1 MEIIV
6 HQAIL
11 HVLDTTLDAPVLSG
25 SCMEMTA
32 EKTAYL
38 QYHIEKL
45 LASDDIRQCRPLPD
59 SAFRYELEQNKD
71 FIDLSCRIAG
81 VLFDY
86 MHAHTTIP
94 GADLAVVDF
103 TRDGQPWLGI
113 LKLNYKN
120 GYTHYTES
128 VDGAPVNSIIQQ
140 RACLPT
146 QSVDGAPVNSIIQQR
161 ACLPTQ
167 SGKVE
172 EGALVDLTDYS
183 MKLLEKKFDIDGH
196 KEFYLS
202 TVVFQYTTAEPEKKK
217 LQAIQDAAVQAV
229 QENYQD
235 EPHVEAQV
243 AMLIANQ
250 AADND
255 NRVTVEQVR
264 RQLAEEYPLAAV
276 PFDDYVE
283 KSDVLEPAQAQQP
296 VTVSPARI
304 RRMESRSIHTAS
316 GIEVKI
322 PTEIL
327 SEDSAVEFLHAEDGS
342 VSLLIKNV
350 IL

>member
-1 MEIIV
+1 MEIII

-25 SCMEMTA
+25 GGMELTA

-38 QYHIEKL
+38 QNHIEKL
-45 LASDDIRQCRPLPD
+45 LASDEIRQCRPLPD
-59 SAFRYELEQNKD
+59 SAFRNELEHNQD

-103 TRDGQPWLGI
+103 TRDGAPWLGI

-146 QSVDGAPVNSIIQQR
+146 QS
-161 ACLPTQ
+161 
-167 SGKVE
+167 GKVE
-172 EGALVDLTDYS
+172 EGALVNLTDYS
-183 MKLLEKKFDIDGH
+183 MRLLEKKYDIDGH

-202 TVVFQYTTAEPEKKK
+202 SVVFQYTQAEPEKKK
-217 LQAIQDAAVQAV
+217 LQAIQEAAAQAV
-229 QENYQD
+229 KDAYED
-235 EPHVEAQV
+235 EPHADAQV

-255 NRVTVEQVR
+255 HQVSVEQVR
-264 RQLAEEYPLAAV
+264 QQLAEEYPLAAV

-283 KSDVLEPAQAQQP
+283 KSEVLEEAAAP
-296 VTVSPARI
+296 VTVTPARI
-304 RRMESRSIHTAS
+304 RRMESRSIRTAN

-322 PTEIL
+322 PTEL
-327 SEDSAVEFLHAEDGS
+327 LNSDSELEFLHDPDGS

>member
-1 MEIIV
+1 MEIII

-25 SCMEMTA
+25 GGMELTA

-45 LASDDIRQCRPLPD
+45 LASDEIRQCRPLPD
-59 SAFRYELEQNKD
+59 SAFRNELEHNQD

-103 TRDGQPWLGI
+103 TRDGAPWLGI

-120 GYTHYTES
+120 GYTHYTET
-128 VDGAPVNSIIQQ
+128 VK
-140 RACLPT
+140 
-146 QSVDGAPVNSIIQQR
+146 GAPVNSIIQQR

-172 EGALVDLTDYS
+172 EGALVNLTDYS
-183 MKLLEKKFDIDGH
+183 MRLLEKKYDIDGH

-202 TVVFQYTTAEPEKKK
+202 SVVFQYTQAEPEKKK
-217 LQAIQDAAVQAV
+217 LQAIQEAAAQAV
-229 QENYQD
+229 KDAYED
-235 EPHVEAQV
+235 EPHADAQV

-255 NRVTVEQVR
+255 NQVSVEQVR
-264 RQLAEEYPLAAV
+264 QQLAEEYPLAAV

-283 KSDVLEPAQAQQP
+283 KSEVLEEAAAP
-296 VTVSPARI
+296 VTVTPARI
-304 RRMESRSIHTAS
+304 RRMESRSIRTAN

-322 PTEIL
+322 PTEL
-327 SEDSAVEFLHAEDGS
+327 LNSDSELEFLHDPDGS

>member
-1 MEIIV
+1 MIG
-6 HQAIL
+6 L
-11 HVLDTTLDAPVLSG
+11 
-25 SCMEMTA
+25 
-32 EKTAYL
+32 Y
-38 QYHIEKL
+38 
-45 LASDDIRQCRPLPD
+45 DIRQCRPLPD
-59 SAFRYELEQNKD
+59 SAFKNELEHNQD

-103 TRDGQPWLGI
+103 TRDGAPWLGI

-120 GYTHYTES
+120 GYTHYTET
-128 VDGAPVNSIIQQ
+128 VQ
-140 RACLPT
+140 
-146 QSVDGAPVNSIIQQR
+146 GAPVNSIIQQR

-172 EGALVDLTDYS
+172 EGALINLQDLS
-183 MKLLEKKFDIDGH
+183 MRLLEKKYDIDGH

-202 TVVFQYTTAEPEKKK
+202 SVVFQYTQAEPEKKK
-217 LQAIQDAAVQAV
+217 LQAIQEAAAQAV
-229 QENYQD
+229 KDAYVD
-235 EPHVEAQV
+235 EPHADAQV
-243 AMLIANQ
+243 AMLIATE

-255 NRVTVEQVR
+255 NQISVEQVR

-283 KSDVLEPAQAQQP
+283 KSEVIEHVEQP
-296 VTVSPARI
+296 VTVTPSRI

-327 SEDSAVEFLHAEDGS
+327 SSDSEVEFLHDADGS

>member
-1 MEIIV
+1 MEIII

-25 SCMEMTA
+25 GGMELTA

-38 QYHIEKL
+38 QNHIEKL
-45 LASDDIRQCRPLPD
+45 LASDEIRQCRPLPD
-59 SAFRYELEQNKD
+59 SAFRNELEHNQD

-103 TRDGQPWLGI
+103 TRDGAPWLGI

-120 GYTHYTES
+120 GYTHYTDTVE
-128 VDGAPVNSIIQQ
+128 
-140 RACLPT
+140 
-146 QSVDGAPVNSIIQQR
+146 GAPVNSIIQQR

-172 EGALVDLTDYS
+172 EGALVNLTDYS
-183 MKLLEKKFDIDGH
+183 MRLLEKKYDIDGH

-202 TVVFQYTTAEPEKKK
+202 SVVFQYTQAEPEKKK
-217 LQAIQDAAVQAV
+217 LQAIQEAAAQAV
-229 QENYQD
+229 KDAYED
-235 EPHVEAQV
+235 EPHADAQV

-255 NRVTVEQVR
+255 NQVSVEQVR
-264 RQLAEEYPLAAV
+264 QQLAEEYPLAAV

-283 KSDVLEPAQAQQP
+283 KSEVLEEAAAP
-296 VTVSPARI
+296 VTVTPARI
-304 RRMESRSIHTAS
+304 RRMESRSIRTAN

-322 PTEIL
+322 PTEL
-327 SEDSAVEFLHAEDGS
+327 LNSDSELEFLHDPDGS

>member
-1 MEIIV
+1 MEIII

-25 SCMEMTA
+25 GGMELTA

-38 QYHIEKL
+38 QNHIEKL
-45 LASDDIRQCRPLPD
+45 LASDEIRQCRPLPD
-59 SAFRYELEQNKD
+59 SAFRNELEHNQD
-71 FIDLSCRIAG
+71 FNDLSCRIAG

-103 TRDGQPWLGI
+103 TRDGEPWLGI

-120 GYTHYTES
+120 GYTHYTET
-128 VDGAPVNSIIQQ
+128 VE
-140 RACLPT
+140 
-146 QSVDGAPVNSIIQQR
+146 GAPVNSIIQQR

-172 EGALVDLTDYS
+172 EGALVNLTDYS
-183 MKLLEKKFDIDGH
+183 MRLLEKKYDIDGH

-202 TVVFQYTTAEPEKKK
+202 SVVFQYTQAEPEKKK
-217 LQAIQDAAVQAV
+217 LQAIQEAAAQAV
-229 QENYQD
+229 KDAYED
-235 EPHVEAQV
+235 EPHADAQV

-255 NRVTVEQVR
+255 NQVSVEQVR
-264 RQLAEEYPLAAV
+264 QQLAEEYPLAAV

-283 KSDVLEPAQAQQP
+283 KSEVLEEAAAP
-296 VTVSPARI
+296 VTVTPARI
-304 RRMESRSIHTAS
+304 RRMESRSIRTAN

-322 PTEIL
+322 PTEL
-327 SEDSAVEFLHAEDGS
+327 LNSDSELEFLHDPDGS

>member
-1 MEIIV
+1 MEIII

-25 SCMEMTA
+25 SGMEMTA

-38 QYHIEKL
+38 QNHIEKL
-45 LASDDIRQCRPLPD
+45 LASDEIRQCRPLPD
-59 SAFRYELEQNKD
+59 SAFRNELEHNGD
-71 FIDLSCRIAG
+71 FVDLSCRIAG

-103 TRDGQPWLGI
+103 TRDGEPWLGI

-120 GYTHYTES
+120 GYTHYTET
-128 VDGAPVNSIIQQ
+128 VE
-140 RACLPT
+140 
-146 QSVDGAPVNSIIQQR
+146 GAPVNSIIQQR

-172 EGALVDLTDYS
+172 EGALVNLTDYS
-183 MKLLEKKFDIDGH
+183 MRLLEKKYDIDGH

-202 TVVFQYTTAEPEKKK
+202 SVVFQYTQAEPEKKK
-217 LQAIQDAAVQAV
+217 LQAIQEAAAQAV
-229 QENYQD
+229 KDAYED
-235 EPHVEAQV
+235 EPHADAQV

-255 NRVTVEQVR
+255 NQVSVEQVR
-264 RQLAEEYPLAAV
+264 QQLAEEYPLAAV

-283 KSDVLEPAQAQQP
+283 KCEVLEEAAAPIT
-296 VTVSPARI
+296 VTPARI
-304 RRMESRSIHTAS
+304 RRMESRSIRTAN

-322 PTEIL
+322 PTEL
-327 SEDSAVEFLHAEDGS
+327 LNSDSELEFLHDPDGS

>member
-1 MEIIV
+1 MEIII

-25 SCMEMTA
+25 NSMELTA

-38 QYHIEKL
+38 QNHIEKL
-45 LASDDIRQCRPLPD
+45 LASDEIRQCRPLPD
-59 SAFRYELEQNKD
+59 SAFKNELEHNQD

-103 TRDGQPWLGI
+103 TRDGAPWLGI

-120 GYTHYTES
+120 GYTHYTET
-128 VDGAPVNSIIQQ
+128 VE
-140 RACLPT
+140 
-146 QSVDGAPVNSIIQQR
+146 GAPVNSIIQQR

-172 EGALVDLTDYS
+172 EGALVDLRDYS
-183 MKLLEKKFDIDGH
+183 MRLLEKKYDIDGH

-202 TVVFQYTTAEPEKKK
+202 TVVFQYTQAEPEKKK
-217 LQAIQDAAVQAV
+217 LQAIQEAAAQAV
-229 QENYQD
+229 KDTYED
-235 EPHVEAQV
+235 EPHADAQV
-243 AMLIANQ
+243 AMMIATQ

-255 NRVTVEQVR
+255 NQVSVEQVR

-283 KSDVLEPAQAQQP
+283 KSDVIEHAEQP
-296 VTVSPARI
+296 VTVTPARI

-322 PTEIL
+322 PTEVL
-327 SEDSAVEFLHAEDGS
+327 SSDSEVEFLHDPDGS

>member
-1 MEIIV
+1 MEIII

-25 SCMEMTA
+25 GGMELTA

-38 QYHIEKL
+38 QNHIEKL
-45 LASDDIRQCRPLPD
+45 LASDEIRQCRPLPD
-59 SAFRYELEQNKD
+59 SAFRNELEHNQD

-103 TRDGQPWLGI
+103 TRDGTPWLGI
-113 LKLNYKN
+113 LKLHYKN
-120 GYTHYTES
+120 GYTHYTET
-128 VDGAPVNSIIQQ
+128 VE
-140 RACLPT
+140 
-146 QSVDGAPVNSIIQQR
+146 GAPVNSIIQQR

-172 EGALVDLTDYS
+172 EGALVNLTDYS
-183 MKLLEKKFDIDGH
+183 MRLLEKKYDIDGH

-202 TVVFQYTTAEPEKKK
+202 SVVFQYTQAEPEKKK
-217 LQAIQDAAVQAV
+217 LQAIQEAAAQAV
-229 QENYQD
+229 KDAYED
-235 EPHVEAQV
+235 EPHADAQV

-255 NRVTVEQVR
+255 NQVSVEQVR
-264 RQLAEEYPLAAV
+264 QQLAEEYPLAAV

-283 KSDVLEPAQAQQP
+283 KSEVLEEAAAP
-296 VTVSPARI
+296 VTVTPARI
-304 RRMESRSIHTAS
+304 RRMESRSIRTAN

-322 PTEIL
+322 PTEL
-327 SEDSAVEFLHAEDGS
+327 LNSDSELEFLHDPDGS

>member
-1 MEIIV
+1 MEIII

-25 SCMEMTA
+25 NSMELTA

-38 QYHIEKL
+38 QNHIEKL
-45 LASDDIRQCRPLPD
+45 LASDEIRQCRPLPD
-59 SAFRYELEQNKD
+59 SAFKNELEHNQD

-103 TRDGQPWLGI
+103 TRDGAPWLGI

-120 GYTHYTES
+120 GYTHYTET
-128 VDGAPVNSIIQQ
+128 VE
-140 RACLPT
+140 
-146 QSVDGAPVNSIIQQR
+146 GAPVNSIIQQR

-172 EGALVDLTDYS
+172 EGALVDLREYS
-183 MKLLEKKFDIDGH
+183 MRLLEKKYDIDGH

-202 TVVFQYTTAEPEKKK
+202 TVVFQYTQAEPEKKK
-217 LQAIQDAAVQAV
+217 LQAIQEAAAQAV
-229 QENYQD
+229 KDTYED
-235 EPHVEAQV
+235 EPHADAQV
-243 AMLIANQ
+243 AMMIATQ

-255 NRVTVEQVR
+255 NQVSVEQVR

-283 KSDVLEPAQAQQP
+283 KSDVIEHAEQP
-296 VTVSPARI
+296 VTVTPARI

-322 PTEIL
+322 PTEVL
-327 SEDSAVEFLHAEDGS
+327 SSDSEVEFLHDPDGS

>member
-1 MEIIV
+1 MEIII

-25 SCMEMTA
+25 GGMELTA

-38 QYHIEKL
+38 QNHIEKL
-45 LASDDIRQCRPLPD
+45 LASDEIRQCRPLPD
-59 SAFRYELEQNKD
+59 SAFRNELEHNQD

-103 TRDGQPWLGI
+103 TRDGAPWLGI

-120 GYTHYTES
+120 GYTHYTET
-128 VDGAPVNSIIQQ
+128 VE
-140 RACLPT
+140 
-146 QSVDGAPVNSIIQQR
+146 GAPVNSIIQQR

-172 EGALVDLTDYS
+172 EGALVNLTDYS
-183 MKLLEKKFDIDGH
+183 MRLLEKKYDIDGH

-202 TVVFQYTTAEPEKKK
+202 SVVFQYTQAEPEKKK
-217 LQAIQDAAVQAV
+217 LQAIQEAAAQAV
-229 QENYQD
+229 KDAYED
-235 EPHVEAQV
+235 EPHADAQV
-243 AMLIANQ
+243 AMLIASQ

-255 NRVTVEQVR
+255 NQVSVEQVR
-264 RQLAEEYPLAAV
+264 QQLTEEYPLAAV

-283 KSDVLEPAQAQQP
+283 KSEVLEEAAAP
-296 VTVSPARI
+296 VTVTPARI
-304 RRMESRSIHTAS
+304 RRMESRSIRTAN

-322 PTEIL
+322 PTEL
-327 SEDSAVEFLHAEDGS
+327 LNSDSELEFLHDPDGS

>member
-1 MEIIV
+1 MEIII

-25 SCMEMTA
+25 GGMELTA

-38 QYHIEKL
+38 QNHIEKL
-45 LASDDIRQCRPLPD
+45 LASDEIRQCRPLPD
-59 SAFRYELEQNKD
+59 SAFRNELEHNQD

-103 TRDGQPWLGI
+103 TRDGTPWLG
-113 LKLNYKN
+113 LLTLNYKN
-120 GYTHYTES
+120 GYTHYTET
-128 VDGAPVNSIIQQ
+128 VE
-140 RACLPT
+140 
-146 QSVDGAPVNSIIQQR
+146 GAPVNSIIQQR

-172 EGALVDLTDYS
+172 EGALVNLTDYS
-183 MKLLEKKFDIDGH
+183 MRLLEKKYDIDGH

-202 TVVFQYTTAEPEKKK
+202 SVVFQYTQAEPEKKK
-217 LQAIQDAAVQAV
+217 LQAIQEAAAQAV
-229 QENYQD
+229 KDAYED
-235 EPHVEAQV
+235 EPHADAQV

-255 NRVTVEQVR
+255 NQVSVEQVR
-264 RQLAEEYPLAAV
+264 QQLAEEYPLAAV

-283 KSDVLEPAQAQQP
+283 KSEVLEEAAAP
-296 VTVSPARI
+296 VTVTPARI
-304 RRMESRSIHTAS
+304 RRMESRSIRTAN

-322 PTEIL
+322 PTEL
-327 SEDSAVEFLHAEDGS
+327 LNSDSELEFLHDPDGS

>member
-1 MEIIV
+1 MEIII

-25 SCMEMTA
+25 GGMELTA

-38 QYHIEKL
+38 QNHIEKL
-45 LASDDIRQCRPLPD
+45 LASDEIRQCRPLPD
-59 SAFRYELEQNKD
+59 SAFRNELEHNQD
-71 FIDLSCRIAG
+71 FVDLSCRIAG

-103 TRDGQPWLGI
+103 TRDGAPWLGI

-120 GYTHYTES
+120 GYTHYTET
-128 VDGAPVNSIIQQ
+128 VE
-140 RACLPT
+140 
-146 QSVDGAPVNSIIQQR
+146 GAPVNSIIQQR

-172 EGALVDLTDYS
+172 EGALVNLTDYS
-183 MKLLEKKFDIDGH
+183 MRLLEKKYDIDGH

-202 TVVFQYTTAEPEKKK
+202 SVVFQYTQAEPEKKK
-217 LQAIQDAAVQAV
+217 LQAIQEAAAQAV
-229 QENYQD
+229 KDAYED
-235 EPHVEAQV
+235 EPHADAQV

-255 NRVTVEQVR
+255 NQVSVEQVR
-264 RQLAEEYPLAAV
+264 QQLAEESPLAAV

-283 KSDVLEPAQAQQP
+283 KSEVLEEAAAP
-296 VTVSPARI
+296 VTVTPARI
-304 RRMESRSIHTAS
+304 RRMESRSIRTAN

-322 PTEIL
+322 PTEL
-327 SEDSAVEFLHAEDGS
+327 LNSDSELEFLHDPDGS

>member
-1 MEIIV
+1 MEIII

-25 SCMEMTA
+25 SCMEPTA
-32 EKTAYL
+32 EKMAYL

-45 LASDDIRQCRPLPD
+45 LASDEIRQCRPLPD
-59 SAFRYELEQNKD
+59 SAFQNELKQNKD
-71 FIDLSCRIAG
+71 FVDLSCRIAG

-103 TRDGQPWLGI
+103 TRDGEPWLGI

-120 GYTHYTES
+120 GYTHYTEE
-128 VDGAPVNSIIQQ
+128 VG
-140 RACLPT
+140 
-146 QSVDGAPVNSIIQQR
+146 GAPVNSIIQQR

-183 MKLLEKKFDIDGH
+183 MRLLEKKYDIDGH

-202 TVVFQYTTAEPEKKK
+202 TVVFQYTQAEPEKKK
-217 LQAIQDAAVQAV
+217 LQAIQEAAAQAV
-229 QENYQD
+229 KDSYAD
-235 EPHVEAQV
+235 EPHAEAQV

-250 AADND
+250 ASDND
-255 NRVTVEQVR
+255 NQVTVEQVR
-264 RQLAEEYPLAAV
+264 RQLAEDYPLAAV

-283 KSDVLEPAQAQQP
+283 KSDMLEPAMHDQP
-296 VTVSPARI
+296 VTVTPARI
-304 RRMESRSIHTAS
+304 RRMESRSIHTAN

-322 PTEIL
+322 PTEML
-327 SEDSAVEFLHAEDGS
+327 SEDSAVEFLHDADGS